1 MNKISMAIHA
11 FFFISGP
18 GIDHGSMG
26 QHGATFI
33 RNVQNTS
40 MAFLALFIFKRV
52 VGRLAIFFVIIIVL
66 GKVDDNI
73 FDPVKGFGIEEING
87 VAGRW
92 QMAVHT
98 VRHES
103 LGIIYVSGCLP
114 GVVGKLNL
122 VAGGAKTGRGSTH
135 HGVVGYTENRKSHN
149 DADKDVYRRLDHLS
163 PMGYFIHKSALGP
176 LLAHI
181 PSSASCFTGLG
192 ESPNFGV
199 SFEFLISGEVLS
211 NTHSALPQ

>member
-52 VGRLAIFFVIIIVL
+52 VGRLAIFFVIILVL

-73 FDPVKGFGIEEING
+73 FDPVKG
-87 VAGRW
+87 W

-103 LGIIYVSGCLP
+103 LGIVYVGGCLP
-114 GVVGKLNL
+114 GIVGKLDL
-122 VAGGAKTGRGSTH
+122 VARGAKPGRGSTH
-135 HGVVGYTENRKSHN
+135 HGIVGYTENRKSHN

-192 ESPNFGV
+192 ESPNFAV